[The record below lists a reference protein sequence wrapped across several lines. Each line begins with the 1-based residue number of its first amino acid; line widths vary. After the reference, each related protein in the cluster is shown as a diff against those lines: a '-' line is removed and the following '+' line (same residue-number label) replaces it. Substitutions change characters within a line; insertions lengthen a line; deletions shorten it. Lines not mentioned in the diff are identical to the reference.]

1 MEGHP
6 EVTTEILFVLEGPV
20 TARVV
25 HFGFQLDE
33 VTLLRLGGEVSPPGP
48 PFDPFKAPFKFRP
61 LKAHHQALLFCEER
75 PASLSSPCSNL

>member
-33 VTLLRLGGEVSPPGP
+33 VTLLRWVVKSAREASL
-48 PFDPFKAPFKFRP
+48 
-61 LKAHHQALLFCEER
+61 QALPLTLSK
-75 PASLSSPCSNL
+75 PLLSSAH